1 MVSEEKPLD
10 TESASD
16 AERGRERER
25 DQERKR
31 EACPG
36 STSLRKDLSVEGR
49 VVKTMGYACIHQFLL
64 RRRDRDDVTPRVPRL
79 FIDDSLSGRSTSFT
93 RARVL
98 LLSASLLLTATH
110 PWVTSSPSHLSASCF
125 PRSSIYLSLSLSSSL
140 FLLQAHRDR
149 LMEVGE
155 AEASRA
161 GRSKL
166 DTVFLGVI
174 GR

>member
-10 TESASD
+10 TESAR
-16 AERGRERER
+16 ATLREEGR

-93 RARVL
+93 RARARACFSYR
-98 LLSASLLLTATH
+98 LLS
-110 PWVTSSPSHLSASCF
+110 
-125 PRSSIYLSLSLSSSL
+125 Y
-140 FLLQAHRDR
+140 
-149 LMEVGE
+149 
-155 AEASRA
+155 
-161 GRSKL
+161 
-166 DTVFLGVI
+166 
-174 GR
+174 